1 MDAIMFIFLILCY
14 FAGELSEYC
23 TFEVFKANCAPDHVV
38 VMTTATYG
46 RMRLGRCITEDYGYI
61 GCGLSVIGE
70 LDRYCSGRRSCEMP
84 PMYEAVSHE
93 TLSVNCNKDLQRFLL
108 AEYRCING

>member
-1 MDAIMFIFLILCY
+1 MATMFIFLILFY

-38 VMTTATYG
+38 VMTTAMYG
-46 RMRLGRCITEDYGYI
+46 RMRLGRCVTRDYGQL
-61 GCGLSVIGE
+61 GCGLSVIGV

-84 PMYEAVSHE
+84 PIYTSFKEENLA
-93 TLSVNCNKDLQRFLL
+93 VNCHDDLPLFLL